1 MDQTPKSMI
10 NRSLT
15 RLNNFHQDFT
25 ALTEQIIIREI
36 ESKFFINDLP
46 PQMDSMFDKLQQL
59 VEQANVKLKKV
70 IF

>member
-1 MDQTPKSMI
+1 MI

-15 RLNNFHQDFT
+15 RLNNFHQDFK
-25 ALTEQIIIREI
+25 ALNEQIIIREI
-36 ESKFFINDLP
+36 ESKFFISDLP
-46 PQMDSMFDKLQQL
+46 PLMDSMFDKLQQL